1 MPHQQFQIGRLFA
14 SLVGLTLFIGC
25 SSGERTYQ
33 LTGAVTYDGKPVP
46 GGHIIFEPDT
56 NAANNGGSGFAKI
69 KDGRYDT
76 SILDGRGTV
85 GGPHVVRIYGT
96 DGVPHGELLNGI
108 PIFQE
113 FMTTADLPKK
123 NGAVDFTVPKK

>member
-1 MPHQQFQIGRLFA
+1 MRQKQLLTGRLVPWLLGFA
-14 SLVGLTLFIGC
+14 LFSGC

-33 LTGAVTYDGKPVP
+33 LSGAITYDGKPVP
-46 GGHIIFEPDT
+46 AGHIVFEPDT
-56 NAANNGGSGFAKI
+56 NANNNGGSGFAKI
-69 KDGRYDT
+69 KDGHYDT

-96 DGVPHGELLNGI
+96 DGIPRGELLNGI

-113 FMTTADLPKK
+113 YYTNADLPKK

>member
-1 MPHQQFQIGRLFA
+1 MQRRFPIDRLA
-14 SLVGLTLFIGC
+14 ILLVGLSVLAGC

-33 LTGAVTYDGKPVP
+33 LSGAITYDGKPVP
-46 GGHIIFEPDT
+46 AGHIILEPDT
-56 NAANNGGSGFAKI
+56 NAGNNGGSGFAKI

-85 GGPHVVRIYGT
+85 GGPHIVRIYGT
-96 DGVPHGELLNGI
+96 DGVPRGELLNGI

-113 FMTTADLPKK
+113 YTTTTDLPKK
-123 NGAVDFTVPKK
+123 SGTVDFTVPKK